1 MKSGYKQEEKWYR
14 GKIWQLLIEILK
26 GVFSLSFIKAI
37 FSSFAYYIHEH
48 VTWRRVLK
56 NKGKNIRIHAQ
67 TSIRNA
73 QNISFGNNVRV
84 TMNCC
89 IWAEK
94 NSKIVFGDNVLIG
107 PGVKIFSGNHG
118 TMLNSIPMVFQ
129 ERKEADIIIGN
140 DVWIGANSVITSGVT
155 IADGA
160 IVAAG
165 SVVTKNVLKNQIVGG
180 IPAKIIKERI

>member
-1 MKSGYKQEEKWYR
+1 MD
-14 GKIWQLLIEILK
+14 
-26 GVFSLSFIKAI
+26 
-37 FSSFAYYIHEH
+37 
-48 VTWRRVLK
+48 
-56 NKGKNIRIHAQ
+56 
-67 TSIRNA
+67 
-73 QNISFGNNVRV
+73 
-84 TMNCC
+84 CC

-118 TMLNSIPMVFQ
+118 TQLNNIPMVFQ
-129 ERKEADIIIGN
+129 ERKEDDIIIGN

-155 IADGA
+155 IADSA

-180 IPAKIIKERI
+180 IPA